1 MNFWGKT
8 ALLGIALVLALA
20 FGALALEKAEL
31 INGTHWTKWSMD
43 AKLVY
48 VRGFSNMADFEAAAS
63 GRRNICLSKVLADE
77 LKAKTLGQIVAD
89 VDNYYKE
96 NPDKMST
103 SVIEVTFMRC
113 TKYCPPG
120 TVKQEKKP

>member
-1 MNFWGKT
+1 MKFWRKT
-8 ALLGIALVLALA
+8 ALLGLTLVLALA
-20 FGALALEKAEL
+20 FGALAMEKAEL

-48 VRGFSNMADFEAAAS
+48 IRGFSNMADFEAAAS
-63 GRRNICLSKVLADE
+63 GHRNVCLSKALSEE

-89 VDNYYKE
+89 VDNFYKE

-113 TKYCPPG
+113 TKYCPPEA
-120 TVKQEKKP
+120 KKEKKP